1 MFVSGRTL
9 ALHVHIFKWSD
20 KQASLIIGQVKALEM
35 LDIGSIFFY
44 LFTARGHFKTEYRV

>member
-44 LFTARGHFKTEYRV
+44 LFTARGHFKTE